1 MGIYEILAFSYGNTR
16 KVLVNGYDI
25 VSAVM
30 SSGLPQNEV
39 ISVKLVDS
47 SDIEDFTSGQ

>member
-16 KVLVNGYDI
+16 KVIVNGSDV

-30 SSGLPQNEV
+30 NSGLPQNEV
-39 ISVKLVDS
+39 ISVKLVGS
-47 SDIEDFTSGQ
+47 SDIQDLT